1 MKIKIYRGTHQIG
14 GCITEITTEKTRIII
29 DFGTVLPYRN
39 GKMPKE
45 NLVIEGVTYIGHRN
59 CDGILFTHYHGDH
72 TGLLD
77 KAIKGIPMYMGKAAK
92 KIFLLSQAH
101 KNSDSVA
108 RIEQIREYEDGKS
121 FSIGDIKITPILT
134 DHSAFDAYML
144 LIEADGKQV
153 LHTGDFR
160 THGVKGE
167 MVIPRLAKLRGLVD
181 VMITEGTNLSYTNPV
196 VTSEYLLAEAAETL
210 MERYPYVFVMCGATY
225 IDRLAAF
232 HKASERK
239 NLFLCDAYQMSL
251 LETAAEYGAALTDF
265 YRFDRTRVY
274 FEEMEGV
281 KDGFCM
287 AVRNEKDFSEIMKP
301 YREKHNEQTLIIYA
315 MSEGYLSKHHQAIEK
330 LTSGF
335 RYIIKLHTSGHASE
349 EAIWAAANTVSAKKI
364 IPIHTENPEK
374 IRLGALQDRVVFLED
389 DEEFN
394 V

>member
-1 MKIKIYRGTHQIG
+1 
-14 GCITEITTEKTRIII
+14 
-29 DFGTVLPYRN
+29 
-39 GKMPKE
+39 
-45 NLVIEGVTYIGHRN
+45 
-59 CDGILFTHYHGDH
+59 
-72 TGLLD
+72 
-77 KAIKGIPMYMGKAAK
+77 
-92 KIFLLSQAH
+92 
-101 KNSDSVA
+101 
-108 RIEQIREYEDGKS
+108 
-121 FSIGDIKITPILT
+121 
-134 DHSAFDAYML
+134 
-144 LIEADGKQV
+144 
-153 LHTGDFR
+153 
-160 THGVKGE
+160 
-167 MVIPRLAKLRGLVD
+167 
-181 VMITEGTNLSYTNPV
+181 
-196 VTSEYLLAEAAETL
+196 
-210 MERYPYVFVMCGATY
+210 MERYPYVFVMCGATD

-315 MSEGYLSKHHQAIEK
+315 MSEGYLSRHHQAIEK